1 MRGEVG
7 YRLVWNVD
15 SNEVW
20 ICFGPRVFD
29 FIVKI
34 YRLLGILY
42 LLVYSHSVVFY
53 KMSFWVKFN
62 SKKPFISGLFDHK
75 MEFNS
80 RKTPKIGLLNRD
92 ESVIK
97 SGAVNER
104 IR

>member
-1 MRGEVG
+1 MK
-7 YRLVWNVD
+7 
-15 SNEVW
+15 
-20 ICFGPRVFD
+20 FGPRVFD

-42 LLVYSHSVVFY
+42 LLVYSHRVVFF

-62 SKKPFISGLFDHK
+62 SKNPFISGLFDHK
-75 MEFNS
+75 MGFNS